1 MRPAGGSRQ
10 PGAAHRDR
18 AGAGSSA
25 AGGGCGHPRG
35 TPWYITPLW
44 SPVRASGCGHTP
56 AVRAPGARPSP
67 HARVARSAPCACT
80 GRRCG
85 GCVRAFAHPGTCT
98 TSPPT
103 PPNPV
108 PTGNPRRAR
117 TQPPNKHQ
125 RNPCEQPRC
134 AQLLPCAPPGCTATN
149 TEKHAKVHRRSVHTH
164 TRSSIPLSGACS
176 GLGDISATRGCGCGR
191 GCGGAHV
198 MWPCNPTHKPRS
210 PTSTLPSREHPSPG
224 PLTPTQ
230 DGLGVLGRWHRVAA
244 VSPGLREWGV
254 WGVRGSS
261 AAAHSTPRPSIAE
274 RAAGGSVTPGFIGII
289 IIIIIFIIILVEFP
303 DTGSSGE
310 TAITEA
316 ALGFL
321 FTYLFYSGGAFPDCS
336 GQPWPGGRGAK
347 RPRWLGIFLTCR
359 HARPCFSPFPSP
371 HKIGCQGGGPFTGP
385 IGGTPACTPHCGLG
399 REGWQV

>member
-1 MRPAGGSRQ
+1 MHTQGPAQ
-10 PGAAHRDR
+10 PPPPL
-18 AGAGSSA
+18 
-25 AGGGCGHPRG
+25 PR
-35 TPWYITPLW
+35 TQCP
-44 SPVRASGCGHTP
+44 
-56 AVRAPGARPSP
+56 RAP
-67 HARVARSAPCACT
+67 
-80 GRRCG
+80 
-85 GCVRAFAHPGTCT
+85 
-98 TSPPT
+98 
-103 PPNPV
+103 
-108 PTGNPRRAR
+108 PRRAR

-244 VSPGLREWGV
+244 VSPGLGEWGV

-336 GQPWPGGRGAK
+336 GQPWPGGRGGEEAALVGHFSDMPS
-347 RPRWLGIFLTCR
+347 RSPLFLTL
-359 HARPCFSPFPSP
+359 PFPTQNRVPGWGTIYWPYWRNPRLHSP
-371 HKIGCQGGGPFTGP
+371 LWAGKRGLASVSHPLSPLTLATLVP
-385 IGGTPACTPHCGLG
+385 GTTVDPGLSQRTLPAWP
-399 REGWQV
+399 